1 MTLVTIKKVVCSTR
15 TKTSKLV
22 IDFEDEEFH
31 KDYEEG
37 FLDQYIK
44 NVNLWDPT
52 TYYTAATADWKH
64 LLKMN
69 ETKAKQGELPS
80 MGAYGT
86 ARGMA
91 KLAQTMASRGMY
103 RGK

>member
-1 MTLVTIKKVVCSTR
+1 MTLITIKKFVCATR
-15 TKTSKLV
+15 TKISKLS
-22 IDFEDEEFH
+22 IDFEDEEFN

-103 RGK
+103 QGK